1 MIDTLETV
9 KTTAAGM
16 GGFYVS
22 MMDWLPDIVSVA
34 VGITTLIY
42 LILKIKKEL

>member
-1 MIDTLETV
+1 MMIDTV
-9 KTTAAGM
+9 KTTVAGM

-22 MMDWLPDIVSVA
+22 MMDWLPDMISMA
-34 VGITTLIY
+34 VGIATLIY

>member
-1 MIDTLETV
+1 MRIDTV
-9 KTTAAGM
+9 KTTVAGM

-34 VGITTLIY
+34 VGIATLVY
-42 LILKIKKEL
+42 LIIKIKKEI

>member
-1 MIDTLETV
+1 MIEIADTV
-9 KTTAAGM
+9 KTTVAGM

-22 MMDWLPDIVSVA
+22 MMDWLPDMISMA
-34 VGITTLIY
+34 VGIATLIY

>member
-1 MIDTLETV
+1 MIEIADTV

>member
-1 MIDTLETV
+1 MIDTV
-9 KTTAAGM
+9 KTTVAGM

-22 MMDWLPDIVSVA
+22 MMDWLPDMISMA
-34 VGITTLIY
+34 VGIATLIY